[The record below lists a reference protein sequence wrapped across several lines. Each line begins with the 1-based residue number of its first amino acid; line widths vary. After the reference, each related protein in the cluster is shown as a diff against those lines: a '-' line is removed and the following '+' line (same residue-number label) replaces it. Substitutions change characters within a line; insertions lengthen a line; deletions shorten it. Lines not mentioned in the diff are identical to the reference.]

1 MYLTATTA
9 KAVDRGRLQLRAR
22 RLKAADRDA
31 VIDMISAGFAGKGD
45 LETALGDVTYDVM
58 RTNVEAIWPT
68 VLAANLSIV
77 VHEVTGHGRGNG
89 EGHPVDGGNG
99 EGRLVG
105 TCINTDVRAA
115 NHRQGYGSFN
125 RVLAF
130 LAAIERPHLETRI
143 PREEGKFYSS
153 MLGTAKHLR

>member
-1 MYLTATTA
+1 MYSTATTA

-58 RTNVEAIWPT
+58 RTNV
-68 VLAANLSIV
+68 SIV

-130 LAAIERPHLETRI
+130 LAAIERPHLEKRI